1 MVQDASCTHG
11 NSGRQRATQY
21 AARCCCVLCPFYIVD
36 KSDRNNTEYL
46 NMQHIITVLHEA
58 DKNYSRL
65 TVKCVTPPPRM
76 KLNPVKPLS
85 EVRNSLCVKEGII
98 HKCNNSMYRPLRQT
112 TCTGCVA
119 DSLWFIQGL
128 DLTKTRSSDQ
138 DVLVQGSRGIG
149 DSWKADA
156 EDQQYHAG
164 WEEMQATESR

>member
-1 MVQDASCTHG
+1 
-11 NSGRQRATQY
+11 
-21 AARCCCVLCPFYIVD
+21 
-36 KSDRNNTEYL
+36 
-46 NMQHIITVLHEA
+46 MQHIITVLHEA

-112 TCTGCVA
+112 CTGCVA
-119 DSLWFIQGL
+119 DSLWCIQGL

-138 DVLVQGSRGIG
+138 DVLVQGSSGIG
-149 DSWKADA
+149 GHMEGWCGISTISCSMGGDADHRIKTKDWTLKAKDKIFQ
-156 EDQQYHAG
+156 DQGQG
-164 WEEMQATESR
+164 N